1 MVSLDSF
8 DARLVVRNP
17 GEDTIQQILVDKSD
31 WEVTLVQGVLGE
43 NTLSVN
49 IDIGIPDS
57 SWLLRA
63 CDVSM
68 EVNTTVSGAWDE
80 PHNCRF
86 INLGSKRDKTARQGR
101 LVAGRFMPYSWL
113 LSKAVLS
120 PVQPYQPIQQ
130 RDTRRFRNSNAGQIM
145 NAIMAEVQ
153 GRGWCQTIKSW
164 ATGYHDSNN
173 DGWADQDI
181 DIDFPVGMTVLD
193 VINQMVGEGHM
204 QARMNGRNLLIY
216 NPGSPLFPYEGNTT
230 TLRTGEDIL
239 TFDEDIDRS
248 QRATH
253 ALLLGDSSTYYLD
266 AESPTLKTTE
276 WGPWGAAINT
286 GGTIKKSM
294 LRTGKAKLDSM
305 SKVRVSNTADLVF
318 KPDSPFPFRN
328 YQVGDYVTLNPADGP
343 AERVRIMQAKI
354 GRNNNGLLSG
364 QLTFGTRKLANT
376 TRIAQAVKR
385 VAPAGVTAAGNGAT
399 ATLVKPRPNRYNVAA
414 LGAAANGV
422 DIDDDAVADVMTQMN
437 VPGDQ
442 FYVPTGSN
450 LTITAPI
457 IFNTTARIEGGGTIT
472 QRTPGQPGITIG
484 PAAHGS
490 IVRDIILNGTG
501 YATLASNSMGIRVF
515 GTSASDRLRDVLI
528 DNVRIN
534 NWQQY
539 GIHSD
544 LSDNLT
550 ITNCE
555 INGAHYAGIG
565 LLSPRGWKII
575 GNQIGTVQGLASNS
589 NGYGIYA
596 SRLSSFTEAERP
608 RAQQGLVAFNTI
620 SDVPTWEGI
629 DTHAGVDIAIIG
641 NKSYNCRV
649 GIAVVSGVNAAG
661 AAAFGVKNITVIGNL
676 CDAQVGDGTR
686 GPGIVVQGA
695 GLVTGDWVD
704 PAQNVIVADNIVRN
718 HGIQSANINGGIQF
732 YWTHDLICSGNE
744 TFQCSPNGVAV
755 FHTNKNY
762 KVIDN
767 TFTGT
772 WSTSDTQP
780 SGVRVPSNNNT
791 GGVGG
796 NTMSEGS
803 NAAAFKN
810 VYGFNC
816 SPANTT
822 NVVYELSSN
831 DFRQST
837 QQWRDLSGVGENRFN
852 GHKVGFRGAAPVT
865 IPVIT
870 GSRGGNAALASLLT
884 GLANQGLITNNTTA

>member
-8 DARLVVRNP
+8 DARLVVRLP

-43 NTLSVN
+43 NALSVN
-49 IDIGIPDS
+49 IDIGVADS

-63 CDVSM
+63 CDVAM
-68 EVNTTVSGAWDE
+68 EVNTTASGAWDE

-113 LSKAVLS
+113 LTKAVLS

-173 DGWADQDI
+173 DTWVDQDI
-181 DIDFPVGMTVLD
+181 DIDFPVGMNVLE
-193 VINQMVGEGHM
+193 VVNQMVGEGHM

-276 WGPWGAAINT
+276 WGPWGAAIQT
-286 GGTIKKSM
+286 GGTIKKAM
-294 LRTGKAKLDSM
+294 LKTGKAKLDSM
-305 SKVRVSNTADLVF
+305 SKVRVSNLADLVF

-376 TRIAQAVKR
+376 TRLANAVKR
-385 VAPAGVTAAGNGAT
+385 VAPAGVTTAGNGTT

-414 LGAAANGV
+414 LGADANGV

-457 IFNTTARIEGGGTIT
+457 TFNTPARIEGGGTIT
-472 QRTPGQPGITIG
+472 QRTPGRPGIIIG

-490 IVRDIILNGTG
+490 IVRDVILNGTG
-501 YATLASNSMGIRVF
+501 YATLAAGSYAIQVV
-515 GTSASDRLRDVLI
+515 GTSVADRLRDVLI

-539 GIHSD
+539 GVYSD
-544 LSDNLT
+544 LADNLEVAG
-550 ITNCE
+550 CE
-555 INGAHYAGIG
+555 MNGIHYAGVG
-565 LLSPRGWKII
+565 LLSPRGFKVI
-575 GNQIGTVQGLASNS
+575 GNNISTIQGLASNS
-589 NGYGIYA
+589 NGYGIFA
-596 SRLSSFTEAERP
+596 SRLSSFSETVRP
-608 RAQQGLVAFNTI
+608 VAQKGLIAFNTV
-620 SDVPTWEGI
+620 DGVPTWEGI
-629 DTHAGVDIAIIG
+629 DTHAGTDIDIIG
-641 NKSYNCRV
+641 NKVFNTRV
-649 GIAVVSGVNAAG
+649 GIAVVSGVNTAG
-661 AAAFGVKNITVIGNL
+661 VAAFGAKNMKIIANE

-686 GPGIVVQGA
+686 GPGIIVQGA
-695 GLVTGDWVD
+695 GTVVGEWVD
-704 PAQNVIVADNIVRN
+704 FASAIVAYNDVRN
-718 HGIQSANINGGIQF
+718 HGLQAANINGGIQL
-732 YWTHDLICSGNE
+732 YWNQDSIVMGNKL
-744 TFQCSPNGVAV
+744 FQCSPAGIAP
-755 FHTNKNY
+755 FHSNKNY
-762 KVIDN
+762 KLADN

-772 WSTSDTQP
+772 WSTDNTQP
-780 SGVRVPSNNNT
+780 SGIMIASNYNT

-803 NAAAFKN
+803 NSAAFKN
-810 VYGFNC
+810 VYGFN
-816 SPANTT
+816 SIPVNAT

-837 QQWRDLSGVGENRFN
+837 QQWRDLSGQGENRFN
-852 GHKVGFRGAAPVT
+852 GHKVGFRGAAPVV
-865 IPVIT
+865 IPVVT
-870 GSRGGNAALASLLT
+870 GSRGGNAALASALT
-884 GLANQGLITNNTTA
+884 ALAGQGLITNNTTA